1 MHASARFTIRYGDEL
16 RFAGTSL
23 PDPLTVRAPTRSG
36 HVRVHVYGELGRP
49 AYVHTHGG
57 AWLMRYPQMDDW
69 WCRYVAETAGVTVV
83 NVDFR
88 AGPYVRYP
96 VAQHEAHD
104 AAAWVAGHGA
114 PVAVGG
120 FSSGAGLA
128 AATCLQARDTGSFAP
143 VLQFLGCPALD
154 VAAPPALP
162 VGHLVRRV
170 YFPDPGTRRSS
181 YASPLLAP
189 SVADLPPAVVL
200 TGSRDPLK
208 RDGVAYAE
216 RLRSEGIE
224 VVHDDT
230 PGAHH
235 YFLTEDPTRARTTMA
250 MAAAEIRRRLWPRPR
265 LET

>member
-1 MHASARFTIRYGDEL
+1 
-16 RFAGTSL
+16 
-23 PDPLTVRAPTRSG
+23 
-36 HVRVHVYGELGRP
+36 
-49 AYVHTHGG
+49 
-57 AWLMRYPQMDDW
+57 MRYPQMDDW

-104 AAAWVAGHGA
+104 AAAWVASHGA

-128 AATCLQARDTGSFAP
+128 AATACRPATPAP
-143 VLQFLGCPALD
+143 SRPSCRCSACPALD

-170 YFPDPGTRRSS
+170 YFPDPGTRSSS

-200 TGSRDPLK
+200 TGP
-208 RDGVAYAE
+208 AT
-216 RLRSEGIE
+216 RSGATGSP
-224 VVHDDT
+224 T
-230 PGAHH
+230 PSGCVR
-235 YFLTEDPTRARTTMA
+235 RASTSSTTT
-250 MAAAEIRRRLWPRPR
+250 PPVG
-265 LET
+265 TTTS